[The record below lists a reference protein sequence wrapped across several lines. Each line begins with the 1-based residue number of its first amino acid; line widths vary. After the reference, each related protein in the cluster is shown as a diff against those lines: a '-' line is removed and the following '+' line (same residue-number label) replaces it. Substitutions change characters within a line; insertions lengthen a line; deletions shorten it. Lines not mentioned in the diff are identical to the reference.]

1 MKAQDSLKII
11 DYDFLYARINRLD
24 FYGLKD
30 TKLGLAFFADRDH
43 DFNVPMEELYGVG
56 LNMKSVKDIT
66 RSEIDTA
73 WSKINLMGG
82 GGDGPEGKK
91 LSYNL

>member
-1 MKAQDSLKII
+1 M
-11 DYDFLYARINRLD
+11 
-24 FYGLKD
+24 
-30 TKLGLAFFADRDH
+30 AFFADRDH
-43 DFNVPMEELYGVG
+43 DFNVPMDELYGVG

-82 GGDGPEGKK
+82 GGDGPEGENFHYKHASHCAQSK
-91 LSYNL
+91 F